1 MASKQRPRGSYKELL
16 NLSASD
22 ISSLSTSQLRGIVSK
37 LNDVANKRLRRLEET
52 GLELFSPS
60 YRARKT
66 QSGLNTFSV
75 TGKESPSQLRAKYAS
90 VQNFLREKGF
100 STKAQ
105 IWEHVEKNESAVI
118 SKILGK
124 PLSDPSNFDK
134 RYKKKKVLKKSVRK
148 QIADFWDKYHE
159 WREINES
166 KNPDSVGIG
175 TDEEDV
181 SYFEEEIYT
190 PGKTDLSQMEE
201 EARKKYEEEE
211 TEQEDDESGD
221 VQASAPNGRRKATS
235 SKPKRTGKGKGK
247 KSTIKQRFEKIKIF

>member
-1 MASKQRPRGSYKELL
+1 MAIMTRPKGSYKELL

-60 YRARKT
+60 YRARKS
-66 QSGLNTFSV
+66 QAGLNTFSI
-75 TGKESPSQLRAKYAS
+75 TGKESPSELRAKYAS

-105 IWEHVEKNESAVI
+105 IWEHVQTDENAVI

-134 RYKKKKVLKKSVRK
+134 RYKKKKVLKSSVK
-148 QIADFWDKYHE
+148 KKISDFWDKYHE
-159 WREINES
+159 WREIYED
-166 KNPDSVGIG
+166 KNPDEKVAG
-175 TDEEDV
+175 TNDESV
-181 SYFEEEIYT
+181 SYFEEELYSEGQTNISDFERRAREEYEKKEK
-190 PGKTDLSQMEE
+190 GKAE
-201 EARKKYEEEE
+201 
-211 TEQEDDESGD
+211 DESGD
-221 VQASAPNGRRKATS
+221 VQTMPVDGRRKGTS
-235 SKPKRTGKGKGK
+235 SKSKRSGKGKR
-247 KSTIKQRFEKIKIF
+247 KSTIRTKFEKIKIF